1 MEIIDND
8 KIVDQKK
15 KDKRK
20 ERTKKKKTRTDL
32 SLRLEI
38 GDKLNK
44 ENTFLVIAISSV

>member
-1 MEIIDND
+1 MKIINND

-20 ERTKKKKTRTDL
+20 ERKKNTRSDL
-32 SLRLEI
+32 SLRLET

>member
-20 ERTKKKKTRTDL
+20 ERTKKKK
-32 SLRLEI
+32 
-38 GDKLNK
+38 NK
-44 ENTFLVIAISSV
+44 NRSFSSIRDRRQTK

>member
-20 ERTKKKKTRTDL
+20 ERTKKK
-32 SLRLEI
+32 
-38 GDKLNK
+38 NK
-44 ENTFLVIAISSV
+44 NRSFSSIRDRRQTK